1 MKLND
6 INWSE
11 VPSIITKEQM
21 RLICHCSKRTALY
34 YLKSGKL
41 PCEYSGKKTRC
52 YKIRKEDLMVF
63 LEDKEQNPEYYT
75 EVMSKKLVFHST
87 NTYYELMKPIIENKQ
102 KEAYKNND

>member
-41 PCEYSGKKTRC
+41 PCEYSGKK
-52 YKIRKEDLMVF
+52 I
-63 LEDKEQNPEYYT
+63 
-75 EVMSKKLVFHST
+75 
-87 NTYYELMKPIIENKQ
+87 
-102 KEAYKNND
+102 

>member
-34 YLKSGKL
+34 YLKTGLILFIISILACRPGLYQRFRRLIQQKPAGAL
-41 PCEYSGKKTRC
+41 LINLILLALSVAY
-52 YKIRKEDLMVF
+52 MVYNSYTPF
-63 LEDKEQNPEYYT
+63 LYAK
-75 EVMSKKLVFHST
+75 F
-87 NTYYELMKPIIENKQ
+87 
-102 KEAYKNND
+102 